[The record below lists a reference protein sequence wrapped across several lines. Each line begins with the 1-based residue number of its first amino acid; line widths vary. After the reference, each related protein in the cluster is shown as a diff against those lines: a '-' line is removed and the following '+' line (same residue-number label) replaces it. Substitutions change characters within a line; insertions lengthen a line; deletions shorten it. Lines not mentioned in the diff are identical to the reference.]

1 MDDATTEDATGPKGL
16 LTAGATTKK
25 NKKKK
30 NVSWM
35 EESKLRIYHY
45 FEMDETERGEFN
57 CLICKV
63 SGNYYLYTW

>member
-30 NVSWM
+30 NVSWT
-35 EESKLRIYHY
+35 EESKLRVYHY

-63 SGNYYLYTW
+63 SGELLFVY